1 MKILN
6 LKNATVFRGT
16 NKVFDGF
23 CLTVDQGQNTAII
36 GPNGCGKS
44 TLLKLISRELYPAHS
59 AGGVIEICG
68 QSRWNVWEL
77 RNRLGLISADLQQR
91 YLPHVSGLAVVVSG
105 YFSSVGLYDHQQ
117 VGSQQIAFAEQVMDD
132 LGVSH
137 LRDRLFETFSTG
149 EQRRCLLGRALVNQP
164 EALIFDEPTAGL
176 DLPAMFHY
184 LQTLRRLMQAGTTIV
199 LVTHHI
205 HEIPPEIEHV
215 VLLKAGRVMVAGDKA
230 KMLTDQNLS
239 ALFEV
244 PVKVVS
250 SGGYFQA
257 LPATV

>member
-1 MKILN
+1 MQILN
-6 LKNATVFRGT
+6 LQNATVFRGA

-23 CLTVDQGQNTAII
+23 SLTVDKGQNTAII

-44 TLLKLISRELYPAHS
+44 TLLKLISRELYPAHCE
-59 AGGVIEICG
+59 GGVIEICG
-68 QSRWNVWEL
+68 QSRWNVWDL

-91 YLPHVSGLAVVVSG
+91 YHPQVSGLSVLVSG
-105 YFSSVGLYDHQQ
+105 YFSSVGLYDHQD
-117 VGSQQIAFAEQVMDD
+117 VSSQQIAFAEHVMED

-137 LRDRLFETFSTG
+137 LRDRSFATLSTG

-184 LQTLRRLMQAGTTIV
+184 LETLQRLMQAGTTIV

-215 VLLKAGRVMVAGDKA
+215 VLLKAGRVMLSGDKA
-230 KMLTDQNLS
+230 TMLTDANLT

-244 PVKVVS
+244 PVKVVT

-257 LPATV
+257 LPAPV